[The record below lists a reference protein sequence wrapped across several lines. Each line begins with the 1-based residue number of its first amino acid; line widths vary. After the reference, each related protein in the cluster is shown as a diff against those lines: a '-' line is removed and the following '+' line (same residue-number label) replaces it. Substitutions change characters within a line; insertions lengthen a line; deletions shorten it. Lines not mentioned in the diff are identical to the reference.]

1 MLFIF
6 VKTDFLLRNKWSL
19 YSVNRACSRMAAPS
33 RQMDIN
39 HQKLVSSSAEAVVAV
54 VEGPVNSGPPGP

>member
-39 HQKLVSSSAEAVVAV
+39 HQKLVSSSAA
-54 VEGPVNSGPPGP
+54 SGVDA